1 MDNEWWKDLDLN
13 YVGENNFASFFS
25 SEGNI
30 HTYPAKAVP
39 DMILSLLKK
48 LKEQYGIN
56 KVLDP
61 FMGSGTVA
69 LEARYLG
76 LDFYGSDLNPLS
88 ILLSRTKALTV
99 NNAADVEK
107 ALINFAEKLIIT
119 YTDHKLVDLVFFE
132 KINFWF
138 KSKNIQELSFIKAQS
153 HKFLAS
159 CSKKNRETYA
169 LILLTAFSSTIR
181 ESSLT
186 RNSEFKLYRMSPNDV
201 EKFEIDSLLVFKE
214 KVSNLMSM
222 LAEANKDSYNKA
234 LTEIKMQ
241 NAKDL
246 SVFYNKKIDLI
257 LTSPPYG
264 DSQSTVAY
272 GEFSKLSLQWSKD
285 LLAKYLDIRT
295 EAENVDEHLLG
306 GKKSL
311 SSISLRMIL
320 RRSNTFKELFKTMR
334 EVCKIDIKDLVN
346 AKISLNIL
354 QDNIK
359 KGLFEYQY
367 FEENNIVF
375 ELLKERTRL
384 EYFRKLN
391 AETTLKNRDVKKSAI
406 SRRDEFFEQLRQ
418 EPQNEMLLDEILNR
432 IPSVRETINRRI
444 KAIPRRIKSVL
455 HFFRELYLVVEQ
467 TDKVLDDQGIQAWIV
482 GHRTILGSITVDMA
496 GILNDW
502 FVYLGYDKI
511 TTLHRQYSFKRLP
524 HHINST
530 ITRKNEIKT
539 MMQEHIIVVRKNASK
554 DNAIIKAERSEEDL
568 C

>member
-1 MDNEWWKDLDLN
+1 MENEWWKDLDLD

-99 NNAADVEK
+99 NNTIHVEK
-107 ALINFAEKLIIT
+107 ALIEFAEKLILT
-119 YTDHKLVDLVFFE
+119 YSENILIDLVYFE

-138 KSKNIQELSFIKAQS
+138 KSKNIQELSFIKAQCD
-153 HKFLAS
+153 KFLGS
-159 CSKKNRETYA
+159 CSKKNREIYA

-186 RNSEFKLYRMSPNDV
+186 RNNEFKLYRMSPNDV

-222 LAEANKDSYNKA
+222 LVEANKNSYNKA
-234 LTEIKMQ
+234 LTDIKMQ

-246 SVFYNKKIDLI
+246 SVFYNKNIDLI

-311 SSISLRMIL
+311 CSISLKMLL
-320 RRSNTFKELFKTMR
+320 RKSKTLKELFKTMR
-334 EVCKIDIKDLVN
+334 DNCKIDVKDLID

-354 QDNIK
+354 QDNIE

-367 FEENNIVF
+367 FEENNVVF

-391 AETTLKNRDVKKSAI
+391 AASTLKNSEVKKSAI
-406 SRRDEFFEQLRQ
+406 RMRDEFFEQLKQ
-418 EPQNEMLLDEILNR
+418 EPQNEVLLDEIMNR

-455 HFFRELYLVVEQ
+455 HFFKELYIVVEQ

-502 FVYLGYDKI
+502 FVSFGYDKI

-539 MMQEHIIVVRKNASK
+539 MMQEHIIVVRKNVSK
-554 DNAIIKAERSEEDL
+554 DNAII
-568 C
+568 

>member
-1 MDNEWWKDLDLN
+1 
-13 YVGENNFASFFS
+13 
-25 SEGNI
+25 
-30 HTYPAKAVP
+30 
-39 DMILSLLKK
+39 
-48 LKEQYGIN
+48 
-56 KVLDP
+56 
-61 FMGSGTVA
+61 MGSGTVA

-107 ALINFAEKLIIT
+107 ALINFSEKLIIT
-119 YTDHKLVDLVFFE
+119 YADHKLVDLVYFE

-138 KSKNIQELSFIKAQS
+138 KSKNIQELSFIKAQCD
-153 HKFLAS
+153 KFLGS
-159 CSKKNRETYA
+159 CPKKNRETYA

-186 RNSEFKLYRMSPNDV
+186 RNNEFKLYRMSPNDV

-222 LAEANKDSYNKA
+222 LVEANKDSYNKA

-295 EAENVDEHLLG
+295 QAENVDEHLLG

-311 SSISLRMIL
+311 SSISLKMIL

-334 EVCKIDIKDLVN
+334 DTCKIDIKDLIN
-346 AKISLNIL
+346 AKISLNIM
-354 QDNIK
+354 QDNIE
-359 KGLFEYQY
+359 KGVFEFQY
-367 FEENNIVF
+367 FEGDNIVF

-391 AETTLKNRDVKKSAI
+391 AETTLKNREVKKSAI
-406 SRRDEFFEQLRQ
+406 SMRDEFFEQLRQ
-418 EPQNEMLLDEILNR
+418 EPQNEILLDEIINR
-432 IPSVRETINRRI
+432 IPAVRETINRRI
-444 KAIPRRIKSVL
+444 KAIPRRIKSVI
-455 HFFRELYLVVEQ
+455 HFFKELYLVVEQ

-482 GHRTILGSITVDMA
+482 GHRTVLGSITVDMA

-502 FVYLGYDKI
+502 FVSLGYNKI

-539 MMQEHIIVVRKNASK
+539 MMQEHIIVVRKNVSK
-554 DNAIIKAERSEEDL
+554 DNAIIMAE
-568 C
+568 

>member
-1 MDNEWWKDLDLN
+1 MKTNVEFEWWKDLDLN
-13 YVGENNFASFFS
+13 YSGENNFASFFS
-25 SEGNI
+25 SGGNI

-48 LKEQYGIN
+48 LKEQYGIK

-107 ALINFAEKLIIT
+107 ALINFSEKLIIT
-119 YTDHKLVDLVFFE
+119 YADHKLVDLVYFE

-138 KSKNIQELSFIKAQS
+138 KSKNIQELSFIKAQCD
-153 HKFLAS
+153 KFLGS
-159 CSKKNRETYA
+159 CPKKNRETYA

-186 RNSEFKLYRMSPNDV
+186 RNNEFKLYRMSPNDV

-222 LAEANKDSYNKA
+222 LVEANKDSYNKA

-295 EAENVDEHLLG
+295 QAENVDEHLLG

-311 SSISLRMIL
+311 SSISLKMIL

-334 EVCKIDIKDLVN
+334 DTCKIDIKDLIN
-346 AKISLNIL
+346 AKISLNIM
-354 QDNIK
+354 QDNIE
-359 KGLFEYQY
+359 KGVFEFQY
-367 FEENNIVF
+367 FEGDNIVF

-391 AETTLKNRDVKKSAI
+391 AETTLKNREVKKSAI
-406 SRRDEFFEQLRQ
+406 SMRDEFFEQLRQ
-418 EPQNEMLLDEILNR
+418 EPQNEILLDEIINR
-432 IPSVRETINRRI
+432 IPAVRETINRRI
-444 KAIPRRIKSVL
+444 KAIPRRIKSVI
-455 HFFRELYLVVEQ
+455 HFFKELYLVVEQ

-482 GHRTILGSITVDMA
+482 GHRTVLGSITVDMA

-502 FVYLGYDKI
+502 FVSLGYNKI

-539 MMQEHIIVVRKNASK
+539 MMQEHIIVVRKNVSK
-554 DNAIIKAERSEEDL
+554 DNAIIMAE
-568 C
+568 

>member
-1 MDNEWWKDLDLN
+1 M
-13 YVGENNFASFFS
+13 
-25 SEGNI
+25 
-30 HTYPAKAVP
+30 
-39 DMILSLLKK
+39 
-48 LKEQYGIN
+48 
-56 KVLDP
+56 
-61 FMGSGTVA
+61 
-69 LEARYLG
+69 
-76 LDFYGSDLNPLS
+76 
-88 ILLSRTKALTV
+88 
-99 NNAADVEK
+99 
-107 ALINFAEKLIIT
+107 
-119 YTDHKLVDLVFFE
+119 
-132 KINFWF
+132 
-138 KSKNIQELSFIKAQS
+138 
-153 HKFLAS
+153 
-159 CSKKNRETYA
+159 
-169 LILLTAFSSTIR
+169 
-181 ESSLT
+181 
-186 RNSEFKLYRMSPNDV
+186 
-201 EKFEIDSLLVFKE
+201 
-214 KVSNLMSM
+214 
-222 LAEANKDSYNKA
+222 
-234 LTEIKMQ
+234 
-241 NAKDL
+241 
-246 SVFYNKKIDLI
+246 
-257 LTSPPYG
+257 
-264 DSQSTVAY
+264 
-272 GEFSKLSLQWSKD
+272 
-285 LLAKYLDIRT
+285 
-295 EAENVDEHLLG
+295 G

>member
-1 MDNEWWKDLDLN
+1 MVAIVDNEWWKDLDLN

-257 LTSPPYG
+257 LTSPLWR
-264 DSQSTVAY
+264 
-272 GEFSKLSLQWSKD
+272 FSKHCRIW
-285 LLAKYLDIRT
+285 R
-295 EAENVDEHLLG
+295 
-306 GKKSL
+306 
-311 SSISLRMIL
+311 IL
-320 RRSNTFKELFKTMR
+320 
-334 EVCKIDIKDLVN
+334 
-346 AKISLNIL
+346 
-354 QDNIK
+354 
-359 KGLFEYQY
+359 
-367 FEENNIVF
+367 
-375 ELLKERTRL
+375 
-384 EYFRKLN
+384 
-391 AETTLKNRDVKKSAI
+391 
-406 SRRDEFFEQLRQ
+406 
-418 EPQNEMLLDEILNR
+418 
-432 IPSVRETINRRI
+432 
-444 KAIPRRIKSVL
+444 
-455 HFFRELYLVVEQ
+455 
-467 TDKVLDDQGIQAWIV
+467 
-482 GHRTILGSITVDMA
+482 
-496 GILNDW
+496 
-502 FVYLGYDKI
+502 
-511 TTLHRQYSFKRLP
+511 
-524 HHINST
+524 
-530 ITRKNEIKT
+530 
-539 MMQEHIIVVRKNASK
+539 
-554 DNAIIKAERSEEDL
+554 
-568 C
+568 

>member
-1 MDNEWWKDLDLN
+1 MVAIVENEWWKDLDLD

-39 DMILSLLKK
+39 DMVLSLLKK

-61 FMGSGTVA
+61 FIGSGTVA

-99 NNAADVEK
+99 NNTNYVEK
-107 ALINFAEKLIIT
+107 ALTNFVEKLILT
-119 YTDHKLVDLVFFE
+119 YTDHKLVDLVYFE

-138 KSKNIQELSFIKAQS
+138 KLKNIQELSFIKAQCN
-153 HKFLAS
+153 KFLGS

-186 RNSEFKLYRMSPNDV
+186 RNNEFKLYRMSPSDV
-201 EKFEIDSLLVFKE
+201 AKFEVDSLLVFKE

-222 LAEANKDSYNKA
+222 LVEANKKSYSKA
-234 LTEIKMQ
+234 LTDIKMQ

-285 LLAKYLDIRT
+285 LLAKYLDIQT
-295 EAENVDEHLLG
+295 EAENVDEYLLG
-306 GKKSL
+306 GKKSF
-311 SSISLRMIL
+311 SDISLRVLL
-320 RRSNTFKELFKTMR
+320 RKSKTLKELFRTMKDN
-334 EVCKIDIKDLVN
+334 CKLDIIALKN
-346 AKISLNIL
+346 AKNCLKIL
-354 QDNIK
+354 QENIE
-359 KGLFEYQY
+359 KGFFEYEY
-367 FEENNIVF
+367 FEENNVVF

-391 AETTLKNRDVKKSAI
+391 AATTHKNSEVKKTAI
-406 SRRDEFFEQLRQ
+406 CMRDSFFEQLKQ
-418 EPQNEMLLDEILNR
+418 EPKNDMLLGELMSR
-432 IPSVRETINRRI
+432 IPSVRKTIDRRI

-455 HFFRELYLVVEQ
+455 HFFEELYLVVEQ
-467 TDKVLDDQGIQAWIV
+467 TDKVLDTQGIQAWIV

-502 FVYLGYDKI
+502 FVSLGYDKI

-530 ITRKNEIKT
+530 ITRKSEIKT
-539 MMQEHIIVVRKNASK
+539 MMQEHIIVVRKNK
-554 DNAIIKAERSEEDL
+554 M
-568 C
+568 